1 MYHFDK
7 NYFTQLRDYYR
18 KCENARNA
26 CENFFKHYK
35 IIP

>member
-18 KCENARNA
+18 KA